1 MKLERWGFVIHG
13 CIDGYSRF
21 VTYLKV
27 SNNKRP
33 STVLGYFKAA
43 VRDYGLPSRVRGDHG
58 LENNG
63 IEPSAMWELSK
74 YIPFFLFLM

>member
-63 IEPSAMWELSK
+63 IENYMIEKRGRQHNAYLRGR
-74 YIPFFLFLM
+74 